1 MKIFIYMKLK
11 YLLITCFFMVVK
23 TYSQNTQKV
32 LFSINNEPVYSQEF
46 LDIYKK
52 NLNLIPDSESN
63 SIESYLKLYVDF
75 KLKVKEAKDLGLDT
89 VSKFKNEL
97 NQYKNNLVLP
107 YLKDEELTIKLVE
120 EAYERLNKEVNVSH
134 ILLFLK
140 PESSSA
146 DTLKTYN
153 RLLEARNFI
162 LKGDNFSE
170 IAKKYSEDPSVLQ
183 NGGEIGYFTAF
194 QMVYPF
200 ENVAF
205 TTKVNE
211 VSMPFKTKFGYHI
224 LKVNDIRNS
233 KGEVEVAHIML
244 KNDNVNTKQRI
255 DSIYEVLKNGK
266 INFFELAQKISED
279 KASAVKGG
287 RLEKFGTGKMVEDF
301 ANVAFEMQLEG
312 DISKPFKTQF
322 GWHIIKLMKKYPIES
337 YFDIQEKLIEQVKK
351 DERSNLIGKSV
362 IDKLFAQ
369 YKIVVNENALEQF
382 ETENWK
388 KYPLKFQGEIL
399 SIEDYKISQKDFMN
413 FLNNSKPLSIKKA
426 FYKFKENEVLDY
438 YKKNIQ
444 KTNPEFAATFKDFKE
459 GLMLFDLLEKRVWN
473 KANDSI
479 GISNFYE
486 TYKIE
491 KYNNKDF
498 ESIKGN
504 VISDYQKYLEESWV
518 IELYK
523 KYTVSFNEH
532 EKKKILKLKL

>member
-1 MKIFIYMKLK
+1 MKLK

-255 DSIYEVLKNGK
+255 DSIYEVLKNGN

>member
-1 MKIFIYMKLK
+1 MKLK

-369 YKIVVNENALEQF
+369 YKIVV
-382 ETENWK
+382 K
-388 KYPLKFQGEIL
+388 H
-399 SIEDYKISQKDFMN
+399 
-413 FLNNSKPLSIKKA
+413 
-426 FYKFKENEVLDY
+426 FY
-438 YKKNIQ
+438 
-444 KTNPEFAATFKDFKE
+444 
-459 GLMLFDLLEKRVWN
+459 
-473 KANDSI
+473 
-479 GISNFYE
+479 
-486 TYKIE
+486 
-491 KYNNKDF
+491 
-498 ESIKGN
+498 
-504 VISDYQKYLEESWV
+504 
-518 IELYK
+518 
-523 KYTVSFNEH
+523 
-532 EKKKILKLKL
+532 